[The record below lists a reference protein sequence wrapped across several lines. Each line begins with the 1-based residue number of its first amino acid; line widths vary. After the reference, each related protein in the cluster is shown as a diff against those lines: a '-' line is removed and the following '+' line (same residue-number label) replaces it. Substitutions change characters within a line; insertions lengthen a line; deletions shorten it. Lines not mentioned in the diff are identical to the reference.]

1 MSGQRDVTRGLLWV
15 PGAALVFLVEGGA
28 CRWRSFP
35 LLPFSVIFSG
45 VHGGA
50 VGFPPGSDGKQ
61 SAYNAGDLGSIPRSG
76 RSPGERNGS
85 PLQHS
90 CVEEPMDRAAWRATV
105 HGVAESDTTGELTAH
120 TWGLQPLIDNQMGHW
135 CDTEQLNQ
143 RWDRPSLNSRLV
155 RKLIPYSFIPLPF
168 EFLIICH
175 QKHFQPKQTKELLQ
189 KCISYIRVCV

>member
-1 MSGQRDVTRGLLWV
+1 M
-15 PGAALVFLVEGGA
+15 
-28 CRWRSFP
+28 
-35 LLPFSVIFSG
+35 
-45 VHGGA
+45 
-50 VGFPPGSDGKQ
+50 GFPPGSDGKQ